1 MKMTKPAQ
9 KRAYW
14 GWAWWAPPVL
24 IAVAVGGFHAWT
36 CIQIRHNDY
45 EMGEY
50 RKKMDEL
57 NAEMRA
63 VRVEM
68 AQREDMDTVDFTAES
83 LGFQKPRPEQIVRLA
98 FNPQVYD
105 PVAPH
110 VDATAAPAEETEE
123 SARPQRAIE
132 VARAE
137 PVAPRE
143 TGRMTIALEADL
155 VVDPV
160 TAIAPAT
167 AMVEVPVSAPSPLDA
182 SVEQMLESF

>member
-14 GWAWWAPPVL
+14 GWAWWAPTVL
-24 IAVAVGGFHAWT
+24 VAVGVGGFHAWT
-36 CIQIRHNDY
+36 SIQIRFNDY

-50 RKKMDEL
+50 RQKMDAL

-68 AQREDMDTVDFTAES
+68 TQREDMDTVDFSAES

-98 FNPQVYD
+98 FNPEVYD
-105 PVAPH
+105 PAAAPH
-110 VDATAAPAEETEE
+110 VDATGRQDAETPDRT
-123 SARPQRAIE
+123 RPQRAIE
-132 VARAE
+132 VARTE

-143 TGRMTIALEADL
+143 TGRMTIALEVEA
-155 VVDPV
+155 VIDPV
-160 TAIAPAT
+160 NAIVPAVGALAAPAE
-167 AMVEVPVSAPSPLDA
+167 MDG
-182 SVEQMLESF
+182 SVEQMLGSF